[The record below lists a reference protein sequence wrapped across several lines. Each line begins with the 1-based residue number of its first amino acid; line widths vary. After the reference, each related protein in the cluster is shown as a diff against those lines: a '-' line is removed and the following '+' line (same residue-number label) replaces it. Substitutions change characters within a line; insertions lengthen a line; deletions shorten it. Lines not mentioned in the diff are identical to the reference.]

1 MAIIFTKK
9 KKNRNIFLIISFVVI
24 GACLILIGQIFFKKE
39 FISFPTVSLPPTIQ
53 EVKINFDVLEKMEEF
68 QPFTLIQP
76 LERSTSTSPE
86 TGEVVD
92 GLEAGRSNPFI
103 PY

>member
-9 KKNRNIFLIISFVVI
+9 KQNRNIFLTISFIIIGICLVFLGQMLLNKEIISFPVVSI
-24 GACLILIGQIFFKKE
+24 P
-39 FISFPTVSLPPTIQ
+39 PTVQ
-53 EVKINFDVLEKMEEF
+53 EVKINFDILEKMEEF
-68 QPFTLIQP
+68 QPFVLIQP
-76 LERSTSTSPE
+76 LEKSTSTSPE